1 MSDLDFQRSANTLL
15 SHKFKALLK
24 IVVTYFFFFFKDNN
38 IPVEHIIKMLSH
50 ACHKTKLVP
59 AHQIRKKTFVE
70 VHIWCLLFGIT
81 DNNREQTRL
90 AFMKAQLE
98 KRAQSKADRMRFSTT
113 SPACTHRVTPHN
125 PTIMEGEA
133 SLPLL
138 LHLLAQLRPETV
150 GGRLPLG
157 IRRKKGKMQKTMAVA
172 WR

>member
-1 MSDLDFQRSANTLL
+1 M
-15 SHKFKALLK
+15 
-24 IVVTYFFFFFKDNN
+24 
-38 IPVEHIIKMLSH
+38 
-50 ACHKTKLVP
+50 CHKTKLIP

-70 VHIWCLLFGIT
+70 VLIWCLLFGIT
-81 DNNREQTRL
+81 DNNRVQTRL

-125 PTIMEGEA
+125 PTITEGEA

>member
-1 MSDLDFQRSANTLL
+1 M
-15 SHKFKALLK
+15 
-24 IVVTYFFFFFKDNN
+24 
-38 IPVEHIIKMLSH
+38 
-50 ACHKTKLVP
+50 CHKTKLIP

-70 VHIWCLLFGIT
+70 VLIWCLLFGIT
-81 DNNREQTRL
+81 DNNRVQTRL

-113 SPACTHRVTPHN
+113 FPACTHRVTPHN
-125 PTIMEGEA
+125 PTITEREA

-150 GGRLPLG
+150 GGKLPLG